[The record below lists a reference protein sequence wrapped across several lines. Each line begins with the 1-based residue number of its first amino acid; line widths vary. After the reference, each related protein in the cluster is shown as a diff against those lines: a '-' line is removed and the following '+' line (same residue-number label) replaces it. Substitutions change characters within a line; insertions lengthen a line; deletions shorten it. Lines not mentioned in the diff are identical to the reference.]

1 MWVCYMACND
11 VMKSKRV
18 QGERE
23 CYMTC
28 NDVMK
33 SKRVQ
38 GERCYDGRYFQ
49 EQ

>member
-1 MWVCYMACND
+1 
-11 VMKSKRV
+11 MKSKRV
-18 QGERE
+18 QGERV
-23 CYMTC
+23 CYMAC